1 MTNKA
6 ALRQL
11 VEWYTQVGVTETIG
25 EEPLQKKGVALQS
38 LKPKAMPLP
47 IATLQQPMPSSPQPL
62 KRPEHM
68 SSESRTLANTAQTL
82 DELRQI
88 IENFDGC
95 ALKKTATN
103 TVFGD
108 GNPNAGVML
117 VGEAPGADEDLQG
130 KPFVGRS
137 GKLLDLMF
145 ETIGLTRAENLYIS
159 NIIPWRP
166 PGNRQPTTAETT
178 ICMPFIQRH
187 IELVNPKHLVFVGG
201 VSAKTLMDSKEGI
214 MRLRGKWVEYQ
225 SPGLKGP
232 IKAMPIYHPAYL
244 LRSPGQKRRAWQDLL
259 TIQLELGLTP
269 CPPFALPK
277 LSLRIDLF
285 R

>member
-11 VEWYTQVGVTETIG
+11 VEWYTQVGVTETIAK
-25 EEPLQKKGVALQS
+25 EPLSKKGAVLQS
-38 LKPKAMPLP
+38 LKPKPKATPLP
-47 IATLQQPMPSSPQPL
+47 TATLQHTTPPSPQPL

-68 SSESRTLANTAQTL
+68 SSESRTLANKAKTL
-82 DELRQI
+82 DELREI
-88 IENFDGC
+88 IESFEGC

-108 GNPNAGVML
+108 GNPNADIML
-117 VGEAPGADEDLQG
+117 VGEAPGADEDIQG

-187 IELVNPKHLVFVGG
+187 IELVNPKYLVFVGG
-201 VSAKTLMDSKEGI
+201 VSAKTLMNSKEGI
-214 MRLRGKWVEYQ
+214 MRLRGKWVDYH
-225 SPGLKGP
+225 SPGLKSP

-259 TIQLELGLTP
+259 TIQLELGLTQ
-269 CPPFALPK
+269 
-277 LSLRIDLF
+277 
-285 R
+285 